1 MISGLPTST
10 DSNTL
15 SALEP
20 LSRVGLGISNIELE
34 PPSSFN
40 NEEKE
45 PIGVAPWAQT
55 ASPTLSEEPIGT
67 RDSLFASLKTEPDQD
82 GTFGRNTSSRSRSMS
97 VGENLETRSYLVPPL
112 PTTPINRLGH
122 KKSASFTFNNKT
134 FKENI
139 TPSDI
144 PSEPFQRPQSSVSF
158 RDKFGSLSSPSS
170 SQIQP
175 EQLTPISPTPVR
187 SLKSET
193 LMSPGLITR
202 AIRSS
207 SVGETS
213 PSKSP
218 ARSPRPLQ
226 PATPPPSA
234 FRNGN
239 PSPSASPKNRSRS
252 GSVVVSMER

>member
-1 MISGLPTST
+1 M
-10 DSNTL
+10 
-15 SALEP
+15 
-20 LSRVGLGISNIELE
+20 
-34 PPSSFN
+34 
-40 NEEKE
+40 
-45 PIGVAPWAQT
+45 APWAQPE
-55 ASPTLSEEPIGT
+55 SPTLSEEPIGT
-67 RDSLFASLKTEPDQD
+67 RDSLFASLKTEPAQD
-82 GTFGRNTSSRSRSMS
+82 GTFGRNVSSRSRSMS
-97 VGENLETRSYLVPPL
+97 VGNENLGTGSYLIPPL

-122 KKSASFTFNNKT
+122 KKSASFTFNNKA

-158 RDKFGSLSSPSS
+158 RDKFGTLSSPSS

-175 EQLTPISPTPVR
+175 DQLTPISPTPLR

-193 LMSPGLITR
+193 LMSRGLITR

-207 SVGETS
+207 SVGES
-213 PSKSP
+213 GPSKSP

-234 FRNGN
+234 FRNAN
-239 PSPSASPKNRSRS
+239 ASPSASPKNRSRS
-252 GSVVVSMER
+252 GSVVVSTES